1 MNNINLPSSDPS
13 VGNTANPLLA
23 ISQAVNTFQDTRQAQ
38 FQAAQD
44 RQALLAQ
51 REQAKN
57 QLEKENASAAL
68 NTIKPFLLKNPHYT
82 DDPAVMGVVQKH
94 FDTLGIPIPKLPDGK
109 IDIDS
114 FKDPVAPLELDKVL
128 SLPVGTARSARLD
141 AMRQQFTGI
150 TPEMYT
156 ADAAVSPKD
165 AAAIAKME
173 QYGKHLGNVDTL
185 AAQRTTN
192 QTLLANARQGL
203 ITQETN
209 NLITKNAQIQAQTQL
224 DLVKAADIPQRT
236 AIARQ
241 NADTTLQRVQ
251 HMATGRSLTNQSWNQ
266 ASKQLNGIKSEY
278 HRDVDTITKLRQQ
291 QAALTAGGVSTD
303 DPAYQ
308 AMDTQIGTLEASVAQ
323 LEPVVGKI
331 NDALTQ
337 NYSSLIAETTL
348 SRATGKQVS
357 IPDSNSKP
365 LGAAPP
371 GVQDGQ
377 TGTYNGVKVVV
388 RNGQFYKQ

>member
-1 MNNINLPSSDPS
+1 MNNINLPQI
-13 VGNTANPLLA
+13 NPAAGTGSNPMLA
-23 ISQAVNTFQDTRQAQ
+23 ISEAINTFRDTRKAN
-38 FQAAQD
+38 FEAAQD

-51 REQAKN
+51 REQAKM
-57 QLEKENASAAL
+57 QLEKENAAAAL

-82 DDPAVMGVVQKH
+82 DDPNVMGVVQKH

-114 FKDPVAPLELDKVL
+114 FKDPVNATELDKAL
-128 SLPVGTARSARLD
+128 SLPVGSARNARLD
-141 AMRQQFTGI
+141 ALRQQFNGI

-165 AAAIAKME
+165 AAAIAKMQ
-173 QYGKHLGNVDTL
+173 QYGTHLGNVDNL
-185 AAQRTTN
+185 AQQRTVN
-192 QTLLANARQGL
+192 QTLLANARNGL
-203 ITQETN
+203 YTQETR
-209 NLITKNAQIQAQTQL
+209 NLVTKNAQIQAQTQL
-224 DLVKAADIPQRT
+224 DLVKAADIPQRA
-236 AIARQ
+236 AIAQQ
-241 NADTTLQRVQ
+241 NANTTLQRVSQ
-251 HMATGRSLTNQSWNQ
+251 MATGRSLTNQSWNQ

-278 HRDVDTITKLRQQ
+278 HRDVDTVAKLRQQ
-291 QAALTAGGVSTD
+291 QAALIAGGASTD

-308 AMDTQIGTLEASVAQ
+308 AMDAQIGTLEQSVAQ

-337 NYSSLIAETTL
+337 NYSSLIAETSL